1 MLCSVKGS
9 VQDLSKIFMPNV
21 EGKFHATKLR
31 VSEPNK
37 ETQPF
42 PAKLLPK
49 EKLRSKLTR
58 L

>member
-1 MLCSVKGS
+1 
-9 VQDLSKIFMPNV
+9 MPNV